1 MLCTEMREIRSEL
14 CAMHR
19 QQRRTAARMRALED
33 GRYQCSDFPLRTL
46 RPKSRLLTCAVL

>member
-19 QQRRTAARMRALED
+19 QQRRTAARVRALED